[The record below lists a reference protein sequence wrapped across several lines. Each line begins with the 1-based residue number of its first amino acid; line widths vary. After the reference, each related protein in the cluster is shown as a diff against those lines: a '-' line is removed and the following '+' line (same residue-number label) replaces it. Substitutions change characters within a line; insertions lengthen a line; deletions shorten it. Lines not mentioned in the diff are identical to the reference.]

1 VGRSNSE
8 LADRQEERNTQM
20 LRPKRTSSVKGAR
33 PLLTVLAAASLLVAA
48 CSGSTSPSS
57 PAATTAPTTAPTTAA
72 TASAAATTAAS
83 APATAT
89 AAATASCPLAAG
101 TGPIVIGVSQ
111 ALTGDKSDPG
121 TAIQHGYQAWAK
133 EINDAGGLLGRQVTF
148 KTYDNQS
155 LADTAVSQMERL
167 ATVDKVD
174 LMFGPFS
181 SALTIPTS
189 AIANKYGYAF
199 IEGAGGSPKVFERG
213 FTNVFF
219 VQPATADHQADPFVQ
234 YILSLPAGQRPTT
247 AAYPQQDDP
256 FVSATE
262 NGAQATL
269 EAAGIKTVYTDI
281 YPPTQTDFAS
291 IAAAVKSSGADIVL
305 GGTIGSDSMAQTQ
318 AYSAINY
325 QPKAVYYTSGPSTV
339 GPFKQALGA
348 KVEGIFSGDG
358 WIQTSKAPG
367 NDKFVTEYH
376 AMFPKETDIGTESA
390 EGYSVGQVLQAAVTA
405 TNCLDNKTIIDW
417 LHANK
422 VQTIQGVIGWDSV
435 GRPNGSYLLEQ
446 YQGGNLVVVAPAND
460 PNKTA
465 DPQYPK
471 PTW

>member
-1 VGRSNSE
+1 
-8 LADRQEERNTQM
+8 M
-20 LRPKRTSSVKGAR
+20 LRSKRTTGVPGGRLFLAF
-33 PLLTVLAAASLLVAA
+33 LAAGAVVLGACAGAA
-48 CSGSTSPSS
+48 SPSPS
-57 PAATTAPTTAPTTAA
+57 PAS
-72 TASAAATTAAS
+72 ASAAASVAPTSSAAAS
-83 APATAT
+83 PSASAAPPSAT
-89 AAATASCPLAAG
+89 AAAVACPLPAG

-121 TAIQHGYQAWAK
+121 TAIQHGYQVWAK
-133 EINDAGGLLGRQVTF
+133 EINDAGGLLGRPVTF
-148 KTYDNQS
+148 KVYDNQS
-155 LADTAVSQMERL
+155 LAVTAVSQMERL

-189 AIANKYGYAF
+189 AVANKYGYAF
-199 IEGAGGSPKVFERG
+199 IEGAGGAPAVFQRG
-213 FTNVFF
+213 FDNVFF

-234 YILSLPAGQRPTT
+234 YILALPAAQRPAT

-262 NGAQATL
+262 NGAQAAL
-269 EAAGIKTVYTDI
+269 EAAGIKTVYKDV

-291 IAAAVKSSGADIVL
+291 IAAKVKASGADIVL

-325 QPKAVYYTSGPSTV
+325 QPKAVYYTSGPSTT
-339 GPFKQALGA
+339 GPFKQALGT

-367 NDKFVTEYH
+367 NDQFVTEYH
-376 AMFPKETDIGTESA
+376 AMFPKETDIATESA

-405 TNCLDNKTIIDW
+405 TKCLDNKTITGW

-422 VQTIQGVIGWDSV
+422 VQTIQGLIGWDAV

-446 YQGGNLVVVAPAND
+446 YQNNNLHVVAPAGD
-460 PNKTA
+460 ANKDA

-471 PTW
+471 PNW